1 LAHKTYPCQLPTLEF
16 VRLFGDV
23 SITAAYSCHLG
34 GLPGAFRAAY
44 YLHLGDLPG
53 ASAAAGFTGLTSAS
67 ASASA
72 SAHRASSPS
81 WVNNDG
87 GTTVP
92 PGDELVQSPRHCP
105 ARFGLSS
112 VSYSLE
118 KKHHFK
124 ILTRLDWG
132 EAGYAPTRWTGSFR
146 ESVSTGL
153 RSRGLIGGS
162 KSPTTSQSLEVHAAF
177 LLP

>member
-1 LAHKTYPCQLPTLEF
+1 MAHKTYPCQLPTLEF

-23 SITAAYSCHLG
+23 SITAAYSRHLG

-53 ASAAAGFTGLTSAS
+53 ASAAAGLTSAS
-67 ASASA
+67 ASASE

-81 WVNNDG
+81 WVNND

-92 PGDELVQSPRHCP
+92 PGDELVQSPRHRP

-132 EAGYAPTRWTGSFR
+132 EAGYAPTRWTGRFR

-162 KSPTTSQSLEVHAAF
+162 KSPTTSQSLEVDATF